1 MGGLLGASEMAADVS
16 DKRQLGEALKFIL
29 KMAAAG

>member
-16 DKRQLGEALKFIL
+16 DKGQLGEALKL